1 MLSQL
6 TSLLGIAPTKSVPEA
21 RKESQ
26 PDADFAS
33 IFAES
38 EDDAQSYQPDP
49 GSLPD
54 ADEVAPADLL
64 NDPDAIAAPIGDPDE
79 GTDLVDDLDLLHGGS
94 DEPREIDPAD
104 RRFDPDPGE
113 KPDEVTDP
121 KGAAFADHQSA
132 EPSKQWDGW
141 LKRLED
147 SRQKRDHPD
156 GQPMVDRDADQVTG
170 PGSLA
175 PRDWRKTDSWIN
187 GIDSK
192 NHPSAAEATF
202 AENTSSVAVPMRGLL
217 GGEAQPVERSEV
229 FQVIDTD
236 IKTSDPGGRDHRA
249 SHSVTPVIP
258 HGETHAG
265 AVDRLRTNPGSPAP
279 LTSGTPAK
287 PLEGTDPGLPDIPV
301 FRFGLSQPAQEH
313 TWPRPTEPP
322 ISRLKQVVM
331 PAGQGL
337 PTGPASLGL
346 PALAPKNAVAGAV
359 QPRDKP
365 VSPMRSELAQG
376 SASDQIHR
384 IDTELRAPA
393 GVQVTSGMNRR
404 DPRDALHRF
413 TDDLALA
420 AKPGTESPA
429 KLGLVDQTGN
439 SQGIEE
445 KQVPLATL
453 KGRLGS
459 LDLNPDVFRTSV
471 KPTGVSAAAEGGPVP
486 AGVRGFEPA
495 IGPAQQVLDGEVPPM
510 PRRTESEPSAR
521 VELGATA
528 RAMARPAMGA
538 EPVIQPLEAER
549 AESVKHSLRRGDPNP
564 APRLDGVIVDNTTV
578 APSRGSSG
586 WADVAPVA
594 SGGATPALAGLPVP
608 GTAARVTSP
617 FIDDLA
623 EDLLRLDSQPAGAAP
638 GGQSAPVQAATMPQ
652 VMHRTDT
659 ASILRQ
665 VSDGMARLGEGSVEI
680 RLSPEELGQVRMQMV
695 PSDNGM
701 TVHITADR
709 PETLDLMRRHID
721 QLARDLADAG
731 YESASFSF
739 GEGGEDGEEPT
750 AHNDHAETMPRDD
763 TAANAPPKTEPASDG
778 LDLRF

>member
-21 RKESQ
+21 RKDAQ

-33 IFAES
+33 IFAEA
-38 EDDAQSYQPDP
+38 EDDTQSYQPDP

-54 ADEVAPADLL
+54 ADEVAPADPL
-64 NDPDAIAAPIGDPDE
+64 NDPDTIAAPIGDPDE

-94 DEPREIDPAD
+94 DKLREIDPTD
-104 RRFDPDPGE
+104 RRFDPDPGQ

-141 LKRLED
+141 LQRLED
-147 SRQKRDHPD
+147 SRPKRDHPD
-156 GQPMVDRDADQVTG
+156 VQPVVDRDADQVTG

-202 AENTSSVAVPMRGLL
+202 AENSSSVAVPMRGLL
-217 GGEAQPVERSEV
+217 GAEAQPVERFEGLQVVDTEV
-229 FQVIDTD
+229 
-236 IKTSDPGGRDHRA
+236 KTADPEGRDHRA
-249 SHSVTPVIP
+249 GHSVTPVIP

-265 AVDRLRTNPGSPAP
+265 AVSPAP
-279 LTSGTPAK
+279 LTSGTAAK
-287 PLEGTDPGLPDIPV
+287 PLERTDPGLPDIPV
-301 FRFGLSQPAQEH
+301 FRFGLSQPTQEH

-322 ISRLKQVVM
+322 VSRLEQVVM

-337 PTGPASLGL
+337 PTGSASLGS
-346 PALAPKNAVAGAV
+346 PALAPKNAVAGAI

-365 VSPMRSELAQG
+365 VSPLRSELAQG

-420 AKPGTESPA
+420 AKPGTESTGKP
-429 KLGLVDQTGN
+429 GLVDQIGN
-439 SQGIEE
+439 SQGIEA
-445 KQVPLATL
+445 KQVPLATP
-453 KGRLGS
+453 KDRLGS
-459 LDLNPDVFRTSV
+459 LDSNPDVFRTSV
-471 KPTGVSAAAEGGPVP
+471 NPTGVSAAAEGGPVR
-486 AGVRGFEPA
+486 AGVRGSEPA
-495 IGPAQQVLDGEVPPM
+495 IGPAQQALSGEGPPM
-510 PRRTESEPSAR
+510 PRRLDSDPSAR
-521 VELGATA
+521 VELGVTT
-528 RAMARPAMGA
+528 RVQARPVMGS
-538 EPVIQPLEAER
+538 EPVVKPLEAER
-549 AESVKHSLRRGDPNP
+549 AESVKQSLRRGDPNP

-578 APSRGSSG
+578 APNRGSSG

-594 SGGATPALAGLPVP
+594 SGGATPALADVP
-608 GTAARVTSP
+608 MQGTVARVTSP

-623 EDLLRLDSQPAGAAP
+623 EDLLRFDSQPAAAAP
-638 GGQSAPVQAATMPQ
+638 GAQPAPVQALAMPQ
-652 VMHRTDT
+652 VMHRMDA

-680 RLSPEELGQVRMQMV
+680 RLSPEELGQVRMQLV
-695 PSDNGM
+695 SSDNGM

-721 QLARDLADAG
+721 QLARDLAEAG

-739 GEGGEDGEEPT
+739 GEGGEGGEEPT
-750 AHNDHAETMPRDD
+750 AHHDHAETMPRDD
-763 TAANAPPKTEPASDG
+763 TPTNAPPKTEPASDG